1 MLEVASQ
8 TVNYIEQSEWGARDD
23 GKKEIPKKQSNEITE
38 KEFEDY
44 MKGLYNLDYI
54 VGYTSGG
61 MPYGSSLEDDLFPE
75 KDVCEKSEKDCKD
88 EIDYDEIPF

>member
-1 MLEVASQ
+1 MAKRKSQ
-8 TVNYIEQSEWGARDD
+8 
-23 GKKEIPKKQSNEITE
+23 KKRSNEITE

-61 MPYGSSLEDDLFPE
+61 VPYGSSLEDGLFTE
-75 KDVCEKSEKDCKD
+75 KEVHAESEKECKG
-88 EIDYDEIPF
+88 EIDYAEIPF